1 MNTNRLTLN
10 GKLSGSEFFN
20 ELLEN
25 LTDNKL
31 VKEHNI
37 KNNMGL
43 YSLIYS
49 ELVSQDI
56 SNFLSDKKTTL
67 DDSTK
72 DIILKFIQ
80 QVVLPK
86 PLPFKD
92 EDLPFDKESVVF
104 YSFILETLRRLVNCD
119 FDQYFVR
126 NIDTEEFEDT
136 QDELIQLRV
145 EGHDEVVND
154 VVYQFLNRAVHEYFI
169 KMKTVKQNARQKR
182 VLETISIK
190 KNIPEDV
197 EKNILAFANKTVKGG
212 RKSKKSNRKTKKR
225 RL

>member
-10 GKLSGSEFFN
+10 GKLSGSEFFS

-49 ELVSQDI
+49 DLVSQDI
-56 SNFLSDKKTTL
+56 SNFLSNKKTTL
-67 DDSTK
+67 EDSTK

-104 YSFILETLRRLVNCD
+104 YSFMLETLRRLVNCD
-119 FDQYFVR
+119 FDEYFVR
-126 NIDTEEFEDT
+126 NIDTEEFGDA

-154 VVYQFLNRAVHEYFI
+154 VVYQVLNRAVHEYFI
-169 KMKTVKQNARQKR
+169 KMKTVKQNAMQKR
-182 VLETISIK
+182 ELGTISIK

-212 RKSKKSNRKTKKR
+212 RKSKKSNRKTKR

>member
-10 GKLSGSEFFN
+10 GKLSGSEFFS

-49 ELVSQDI
+49 DLVSQDI
-56 SNFLSDKKTTL
+56 SNFLSNKKTTL
-67 DDSTK
+67 EDSTK

-104 YSFILETLRRLVNCD
+104 Y
-119 FDQYFVR
+119 
-126 NIDTEEFEDT
+126 
-136 QDELIQLRV
+136 
-145 EGHDEVVND
+145 
-154 VVYQFLNRAVHEYFI
+154 
-169 KMKTVKQNARQKR
+169 
-182 VLETISIK
+182 
-190 KNIPEDV
+190 
-197 EKNILAFANKTVKGG
+197 
-212 RKSKKSNRKTKKR
+212 
-225 RL
+225 